1 MEPRVIYDADDI
13 VVLDKPSGLL
23 THPVRGPEGAQGKPT
38 SNGTHPTARG
48 EAESVVSWLL
58 ARYPDVTGVGDP
70 STGSGHELLRPG
82 IVHRLDKE
90 TSGLLVV
97 AKTQGAYEELK
108 RLFHDRKVQK
118 HYYALV
124 WGVPRLNQGTIEK
137 EIAAHNGKRRT
148 VEVWSQ
154 VESAKTRP
162 ATTAW
167 KLIEAFG
174 DSMALLDVAPKTGR
188 THQIRVHM
196 ASIGHPLVCDPLYGG
211 KRECPAELGRLFLH
225 AFSLHIPREKE
236 LLEVD
241 IPLAPELEAFC
252 GLLRANPDNL
262 PF

>member
-1 MEPRVIYDADDI
+1 MKQESTIIYEDESLLA
-13 VVLDKPSGLL
+13 VDKPSGLL
-23 THPVRGPEGAQGKPT
+23 THA
-38 SNGTHPTARG
+38 TARG
-48 EAESVVSWLL
+48 ESDTLVSWLL
-58 ARYPDVTGVGDP
+58 RQRPEIATIGEDP
-70 STGSGHELLRPG
+70 TRPG

-108 RLFHDRKVQK
+108 RLFHDRKIQK

-167 KLIEAFG
+167 KLVEPFG

-196 ASIGHPLVCDPLYGG
+196 ASMGHPLVCDPLYAG

-225 AFSLHIPREKE
+225 AYSLRIPRQGQ

-241 IPLAPELEAFC
+241 IPMAPDLEAF
-252 GLLRANPDNL
+252 LASLRRNPDGL
-262 PF
+262 PS

>member
-1 MEPRVIYDADDI
+1 MEPRVVYEAEDI

-23 THPVRGPEGAQGKPT
+23 THPVRGTEGSQGKPT

-48 EAESVVSWLL
+48 EKESVVAWLL
-58 ARYPDVTGVGDP
+58 EHYPNIKGVGEDA
-70 STGSGHELLRPG
+70 SRPG

-97 AKTQGAYEELK
+97 AKTQGAYQELK
-108 RLFHDRKVQK
+108 RLFHDRVIQK
-118 HYYALV
+118 KYYALV

-137 EIAAHNGKRRT
+137 EIAAHKGKRRT

-154 VESAKTRP
+154 VESAKTRS

-167 KLIEAFG
+167 KVVEVFG

-196 ASIGHPLVCDPLYGG
+196 ASVGHPLVCDPLYGG
-211 KRECPAELGRLFLH
+211 KHECPAELGRLFLH
-225 AFSLHIPREKE
+225 AYSLQIPREGE

-241 IPLAPELEAFC
+241 IPLAPELEAF
-252 GLLRANPDNL
+252 LTHIRNNPESL
-262 PF
+262 PSQ